1 MKVTAQECSPE
12 LLRIKL
18 KMPDT
23 YDKIVVAMEVN
34 WEGIND
40 HELHCL

>member
-18 KMPDT
+18 KMHDT

-40 HELHCL
+40 NELNCL